1 MSEHAAVQFA
11 NEAFYLAFSGADI
24 EAMDE
29 VWADQDQITCIHPG
43 WSPLIGRDLVMESWQ
58 AILANAESPAITCR
72 NQTTHISGGVAYVVC
87 YEEVDGGFLVATN
100 IFVRQDGLW
109 KMVHHQAG
117 PAPGPPP
124 PEAAEAPPLQ

>member
-1 MSEHAAVQFA
+1 MSEYAAVQFA
-11 NEAFYLAFSGADI
+11 NEAFYLAFSSADI
-24 EAMDE
+24 DAMEEA
-29 VWADQDQITCIHPG
+29 WAEQDHITCIHPG

-58 AILANAESPAITCR
+58 AILANAESSTITCR
-72 NQTTHISGGVAYVVC
+72 NQSVHISGGVAYVVC
-87 YEEVDGGFLVATN
+87 YEELDGGYLVATN

-124 PEAAEAPPLQ
+124 PEAAEEPPLQ